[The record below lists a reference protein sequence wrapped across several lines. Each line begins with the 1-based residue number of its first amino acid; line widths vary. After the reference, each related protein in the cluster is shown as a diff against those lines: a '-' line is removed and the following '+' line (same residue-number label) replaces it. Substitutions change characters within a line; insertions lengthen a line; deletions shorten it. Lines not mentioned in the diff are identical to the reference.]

1 MDTVENRK
9 NSVEL
14 LGYDLMLDDQC
25 NPWLIEVNS
34 SPAMDYSTPVTTE
47 LVKEVLNDTAKVIID
62 YKFASKKKRKK
73 IDTGNFTLL
82 HQSKQQ
88 IPRPQ
93 NSFGIQFVCQG
104 TAIKKNKKEK
114 E

>member
-1 MDTVENRK
+1 MQETVENRK

-14 LGYDLMLDDQC
+14 LGYDLMLDDEC

-47 LVKEVLNDTAKVIID
+47 LVKEVLEDCVKVMVD
-62 YKFASKKKRKK
+62 YRFASKKKRKT
-73 IDTGNFTLL
+73 IDTGSFTLL
-82 HQSKQQ
+82 HQSKQL

-93 NSFGIQFVCQG
+93 NSFGIQFMCQG
-104 TAIKKNKKEK
+104 TGIKKK
-114 E
+114 